1 MTGFRVSEHRAWRE
15 RLTRHQSEGQKQR
28 KTGRNQAPTEDTTF
42 LPQLYQIP
50 ALVHNKVFGR
60 LQAHRF
66 LFLPTRLVLVVLATL
81 LILQGVSGNAAPDF
95 QVGEYETVTQGEPI
109 QAYLAPGSTH
119 KYPLEVGIG
128 QGDGIYTFFT
138 QERGVVRLPSLGSDG
153 TAYGL
158 EVAVQHDQRVM
169 DVALMVAKPREGF
182 RSVSVASEEDT
193 LTRFEPGRF
202 EETGDHE
209 LLVRST
215 SGTGPARIM
224 ISVVEAP
231 LESSSA
237 DTLNW
242 FPLLS
247 GAALATV
254 LAGPYLPG
262 AQGSQPRK
270 PDGGDDASGTAKRP
284 LVWDDAPQEAH
295 GASQQ
300 ALPDAP
306 APEKTAYGRL
316 SLEHGHILFDERE
329 GASPEELAKDATRGL
344 VVRNE

>member
-1 MTGFRVSEHRAWRE
+1 MQT
-15 RLTRHQSEGQKQR
+15 
-28 KTGRNQAPTEDTTF
+28 
-42 LPQLYQIP
+42 
-50 ALVHNKVFGR
+50 
-60 LQAHRF
+60 HRF
-66 LFLPTRLVLVVLATL
+66 LFLPTRLILVVVAIL
-81 LILQGVSGNAAPDF
+81 LILQGVSGSAAPNLH
-95 QVGEYETVTQGEPI
+95 VGNYETVTQGEAI

-119 KYPLEVGIG
+119 KYPLEVAIG

-138 QERGVVRLPSLGSDG
+138 QERGIVRIPSLGSDG
-153 TAYGL
+153 MAYGL
-158 EVAVQHDQRVM
+158 QVAVQHDQRVM
-169 DVALMVAKPREGF
+169 DVALMVAKPQEGF
-182 RSVSVASEEDT
+182 RSVSVAAKDDT
-193 LTRFEPGRF
+193 FTRFEPGRF
-202 EETGDHE
+202 DQTGDHE

-262 AQGSQPRK
+262 AQDRDQQRPPAAREPHAG
-270 PDGGDDASGTAKRP
+270 AKRP
-284 LVWDDAPQEAH
+284 LVWDEPPKKQAP
-295 GASQQ
+295 G
-300 ALPDAP
+300 
-306 APEKTAYGRL
+306 EKSGYARL
-316 SLEHGHILFDERE
+316 SLEHGHIRFDERD
-329 GASPEELAKDATRGL
+329 GASPEELAEGATRGL